1 MMMMPRIW
9 MPLIQETTQ
18 IMKQKRHQ
26 PAGGRG
32 FGGGRGRGGGAS
44 CAGGMN
50 GVGRGRLPNPETD
63 AKFVEGVRLYG
74 RDWSLIATHMGNRT
88 AAGVKSYW
96 DRHKER
102 LGLDALAGE
111 PSGASGSWA
120 DGTFGGNINVASGS
134 FSRLPKVA
142 SMESLL
148 DLSLWQPLLAAVKAL
163 DGAAAGE
170 DDDVPGKAQQQP
182 ELPASIHVFEDNKEI
197 ETIDAERTEEVAAP
211 AAIKNLTET
220 TTKVHIDFMSL
231 LSEIPQTERERAISM
246 LQPGGALLQELNDP
260 FLGTVLTHLLNL
272 RQVHAPPPP
281 PPPPPGQEHE
291 LPIVAPQNTGAGGNN
306 KLPGRRG
313 KHSFWS
319 AEEKDALLETY
330 RLYGRDFDQLQAA
343 VPSKTPTQVRN
354 FYQNYK
360 AKLFDPIQLAPGAVL
375 PGSRKRKNDKLE
387 EESLAAG
394 GAVVGAS
401 SVLPVK
407 LDAKAKPRKRGR
419 PPLSSFS
426 PTSAAVRAGAA
437 SEVEEEERKA
447 ATLDSVVVGIQHR
460 GLPVGSE
467 GLPSKVLLEDVD
479 QDEEA
484 EDVDVGVSM
493 SPTALQAA
501 KAAAAAAAAI
511 SATAKPVPIFS
522 PERPPLDIPREAEDT
537 EKCDV
542 QMEDA
547 GEAIAAFIPH
557 PTTTTT
563 TTAVDDGTTAVQ

>member
-1 MMMMPRIW
+1 
-9 MPLIQETTQ
+9 
-18 IMKQKRHQ
+18 
-26 PAGGRG
+26 
-32 FGGGRGRGGGAS
+32 
-44 CAGGMN
+44 
-50 GVGRGRLPNPETD
+50 
-63 AKFVEGVRLYG
+63 
-74 RDWSLIATHMGNRT
+74 MGNRT

-291 LPIVAPQNTGAGGNN
+291 LPIVAPSSLAPTASHDVDTSIAAMGARLSSGSTGGLVICLAGCIEKYAFRVLNSQNTGAGGNN